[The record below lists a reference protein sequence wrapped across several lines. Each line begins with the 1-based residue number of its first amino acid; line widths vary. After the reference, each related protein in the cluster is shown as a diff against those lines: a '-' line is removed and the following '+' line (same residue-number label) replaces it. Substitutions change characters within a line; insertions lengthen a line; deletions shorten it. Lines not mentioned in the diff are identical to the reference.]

1 MKFHQFIVAT
11 LLTVALSGCGGS
23 IQAIRS
29 YDSGTDFSSLT
40 SYDWLPIE
48 LATFSTPEGSEHYK
62 NEMNRMLAD
71 KEISL
76 NSETPDFLIKTQR
89 RQVHVDTYKS
99 VYGNVAFRKVLLHTS
114 FLHPTSSEIIY
125 ESTADGFLDDDEES
139 QEKKNGI
146 IDQAVEALL
155 RGFPPSSE

>member
-1 MKFHQFIVAT
+1 MITVLRAWATVDIKRICKMKFHQFIVAT

-48 LATFSTPEGSEHYK
+48 LETFSTPEGSEHYK

-76 NSETPDFLIKTQR
+76 NSETPDFLI
-89 RQVHVDTYKS
+89 
-99 VYGNVAFRKVLLHTS
+99 
-114 FLHPTSSEIIY
+114 
-125 ESTADGFLDDDEES
+125 
-139 QEKKNGI
+139 
-146 IDQAVEALL
+146 
-155 RGFPPSSE
+155 